1 MSCPVT
7 CERGIS
13 IPNEVTYPIN
23 DKIVAYLHAMEIV
36 DVETQ
41 GTYAGTLA
49 IVIAEKTMKRLKSD
63 AEKM

>member
-1 MSCPVT
+1 MSCPVA

-13 IPNEVTYPIN
+13 IPNEVTNPIN
-23 DKIVAYLHAMEIV
+23 DKIVAYLHAMEIA
-36 DVETQ
+36 DVETR
-41 GTYAGTLA
+41 GTFVGTLA